1 MRIDARDTR
10 IFQPPLGSGAD
21 PARRAT
27 VRPARTDEV
36 VLDIGVPSAPPPEL
50 RDQVRNAAQVA
61 ARMALDNRELHFE
74 KDASSGRVIVQVRD
88 LRGDVIRT
96 IPPSSALEMLTAG
109 SGR

>member
-1 MRIDARDTR
+1 MRIDADTR
-10 IFQPPLGSGAD
+10 IFQPPLASAGD

-27 VRPARTDEV
+27 AGPARADDV

-74 KDASSGRVIVQVRD
+74 KDPASNRVIVEVRD
-88 LRGDVIRT
+88 LRGELIRT
-96 IPPSSALEMLTAG
+96 IPPSSALEALNPG
-109 SGR
+109 IWR